1 MTTAATR
8 QRVRESFSRLPG
20 HLIRRVHQ
28 VATAYFAEECGAD
41 LTAVQYAA
49 LVAIG
54 AHPGIDA
61 TRLSEIIFFDRS
73 TIGDVLDR
81 MEGKGWILR
90 YSTPSDRR
98 IKRLEALTRR
108 PGGPA
113 SGGAGHSP
121 RAGPAARA
129 ADRCR
134 GEDADTAAGESGR
147 RAARTTVA
155 TTDATPRVVDVQAFI
170 DASRYRRCR
179 SGCCSSAS
187 SSSPSTVSTRR
198 SSGSSPRRFARNGG
212 SPSRSSDRCSP
223 PDSSG

>member
-20 HLIRRVHQ
+20 HLVRRVHQ

-81 MEGKGWILR
+81 MEGKGWSVKSLDAAHRLLNSKDKQAFDLSTFEADTKPLTLWLR
-90 YSTPSDRR
+90 LCYLHVVHEIFECCFDRGLGWWRHTDSFADAGCSVERDRTLSTDHRADRR
-98 IKRLEALTRR
+98 
-108 PGGPA
+108 
-113 SGGAGHSP
+113 
-121 RAGPAARA
+121 
-129 ADRCR
+129 
-134 GEDADTAAGESGR
+134 
-147 RAARTTVA
+147 
-155 TTDATPRVVDVQAFI
+155 
-170 DASRYRRCR
+170 
-179 SGCCSSAS
+179 
-187 SSSPSTVSTRR
+187 
-198 SSGSSPRRFARNGG
+198 
-212 SPSRSSDRCSP
+212 
-223 PDSSG
+223 